1 MKRPIPSSR
10 ISVRAMSSRSQ
21 RSGVPLS
28 LSPFIPRVGR
38 MCAALCA
45 SLAVAGCGGDIATP
59 VNPTIR
65 LASIIID
72 GGSRTLERGTK
83 VTLTATSRD
92 TGGKVTSV
100 PLIWRSTVDS
110 VVTMGPDG
118 KLVAGDTGVAVVTAS
133 ALGIVSAGIGVHVV
147 WQGPAK
153 VAAFQF
159 NPPVAVTPG
168 GEPGDSIRVIVTNT
182 DGNAVNATVRF
193 AVTAG
198 GGTVTPAGP
207 ALVKVG
213 SSGWAAAKWRLGAAA
228 GQNTVTATVV
238 GDDSLPIAWVTNNP
252 LTFTLKTYIALSVVQ
267 GDNQTGSILSPL
279 PITPSIRLVDSA
291 GKPRAAIPITFT
303 ATGNGRVAK
312 SVASTAA
319 DGTVSPGVWTLGDAT
334 GDQQLIVTVEG
345 AKLTLH
351 AAATGTSVRYSAAQV
366 TTAQAATCAMTSD
379 QFVSC
384 LGQSPQIG
392 TGDTASKSA
401 PTLTAGGVHFGAL
414 AGNGAHFCGT
424 AVDLSIYCWGF
435 AAYVDTT
442 GAATTTATPTR
453 LQSNIA
459 WLQVSPGGQH
469 NCAVANDHSAYCW
482 GDNTF
487 GQLGDNGTTRRFAP
501 QAVFGGFKFNA
512 VASGGSHSCG
522 IVVDGTAACWGSNA
536 SAQLGDGTGTNR
548 LSPTAVSG
556 AVHWKSLGAGANWTC
571 GLAEDGN
578 AYCWG
583 GGTGRTTPGS
593 YTGSPTFTS
602 LSVGAAHA
610 CALQSDGKAFCWGD
624 NSSGQLGD
632 STTTSRT
639 SPTEVVTTFRF
650 ASISAGF
657 QQTCG
662 VTTDGFLA
670 CWGRNTVGEI
680 GISVPLLQLTPRYV
694 VVGVKP

>member
-1 MKRPIPSSR
+1 
-10 ISVRAMSSRSQ
+10 
-21 RSGVPLS
+21 
-28 LSPFIPRVGR
+28 
-38 MCAALCA
+38 
-45 SLAVAGCGGDIATP
+45 
-59 VNPTIR
+59 
-65 LASIIID
+65 
-72 GGSRTLERGTK
+72 
-83 VTLTATSRD
+83 
-92 TGGKVTSV
+92 
-100 PLIWRSTVDS
+100 
-110 VVTMGPDG
+110 MGPDG
-118 KLVAGDTGVAVVTAS
+118 RLVAGDTGVAVVTAS
-133 ALGIVSAGIGVHVV
+133 ALGIVSGAIGIHVV

-159 NPPVAVTPG
+159 NPPIALTAG
-168 GEPGDSIRVIVTNT
+168 GEPADSIRVVVTNT
-182 DGNAVNATVRF
+182 DGNLVNATVRF

-198 GGTVTPAGP
+198 GGTVAPAGP

-213 SSGWAAAKWRLGAAA
+213 SSGWAAAKWRLGSVA

-238 GDDSLPIAWVTNNP
+238 GADSLPITWVANNP
-252 LTFTLKTYIALSVVQ
+252 VTFTVKSYSALAVVQ

-279 PITPSIRLVDSA
+279 SVAPSIRLVDA
-291 GKPRAAIPITFT
+291 DGKPRAAVPVSFA

-334 GDQQLIVTVEG
+334 GDQQLIITVEG
-345 AKLTLH
+345 ATLTLH
-351 AAATGTSVRYSAAQV
+351 ATATGTSVRYSAAQV
-366 TTAQAATCAMTSD
+366 TTAQAATCAVTAD

-384 LGQSPQIG
+384 LGQTPQIG
-392 TGDTASKSA
+392 TGDTLNRSV
-401 PTLTAGGVHFGAL
+401 PTLTAGGIHFSSL
-414 AGNGAHFCGT
+414 VGNGAHFCGT

-435 AAYVDTT
+435 AAFVDTS
-442 GAATTTATPTR
+442 GAATSTAIPTR

-482 GDNTF
+482 GDNSS
-487 GQLGDNGTTRRFAP
+487 GQLGDNGTSTRRLAP
-501 QAVFGGFKFNA
+501 QAVFGGFQFSA
-512 VASGGSHSCG
+512 VAGGGGHSCG
-522 IVVDGTAACWGSNA
+522 IRLDGTALDGTALCWGSN
-536 SAQLGDGTGTNR
+536 SNGQLGDGSSTNR

-556 AVHWKSLGAGANWTC
+556 AIHWKSLGAGANWTC
-571 GLAEDGN
+571 GLAQDGN

-583 GGTGRTTPGS
+583 AGTGRTTPGN
-593 YTGSPTFTS
+593 YTGAPTFAS

-610 CALQSDGKAFCWGD
+610 CALQGDGKAYCWGD

-632 STTTSRT
+632 STTASRS
-639 SPTEVVTTFRF
+639 SPTEVVTPFRF

-662 VTTDGFLA
+662 VTTDGFLV

-680 GISVPLLQLTPRYV
+680 GVSVPLLQLTPRYV